1 LNRQIV
7 NFQRHQWSTKK
18 LTTDF
23 GHFVQAP
30 LTATIPEN
38 AVLLSKKFFSQAGV
52 SPDLFSFLTRFAGFF
67 GLT

>member
-30 LTATIPEN
+30 LKATIPEN
-38 AVLLSKKFFSQAGV
+38 AVLLSKKLFSQAGV
-52 SPDLFSFLTRFAGFF
+52 SPDYFS
-67 GLT
+67 